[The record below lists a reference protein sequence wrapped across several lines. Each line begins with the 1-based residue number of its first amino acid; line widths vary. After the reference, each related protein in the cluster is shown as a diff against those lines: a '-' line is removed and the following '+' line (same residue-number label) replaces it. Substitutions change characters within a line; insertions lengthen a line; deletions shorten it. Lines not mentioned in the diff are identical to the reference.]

1 MLDKLIQADINLFI
15 WLNSWHND
23 FFDPVMKFISGKM
36 EWAPLYLILLGITIY
51 KYRWK
56 SIWIIVAVV
65 IAITLADTISSK
77 VFKVCFERLRPSHNP
92 DLEGIIHLVDDYKG
106 GLYGFVSGHAANSF
120 CLAVFF
126 ALLFRN
132 RIFQA
137 FILLWA
143 VIVSYSRIYLGVHYP
158 ADILGGALLGSLV
171 ALGIYYFYQYLDRK
185 FNQSTPN

>member
-1 MLDKLIQADINLFI
+1 MLDKLIQADINLFV
-15 WLNSWHND
+15 WLNSWHSD

-36 EWAPLYLILLGITIY
+36 EWAPLYLILIGITIY

-56 SIWIIVAVV
+56 SIWVIIAII

-92 DLEGIIHLVDDYKG
+92 DLEGVVHLVDGYKG

-132 RIFQA
+132 RIFQV

-158 ADILGGALLGSLV
+158 ADIFGGALLGALV
-171 ALGIYYFYQYLDRK
+171 ALGVYYFYQYLDRK
-185 FNQSTPN
+185 FNKPTTN